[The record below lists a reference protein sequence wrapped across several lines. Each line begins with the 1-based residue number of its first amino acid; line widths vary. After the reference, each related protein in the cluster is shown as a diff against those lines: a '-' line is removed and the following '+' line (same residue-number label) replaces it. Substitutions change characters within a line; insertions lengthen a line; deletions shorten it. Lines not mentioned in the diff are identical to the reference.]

1 MKLWKKLALA
11 GAAACL
17 IITAGC
23 GKEEKPAA
31 SAPAGKVPVTVSFG
45 AMKELTQAIGGDRVA
60 ITVIIPAGTEPH
72 EFEPKA
78 SDMMR
83 VKDSKVFI
91 YNGMGMERWAPEM
104 LKSMK
109 DGPVAVVAS
118 KGIDP
123 IRLTDEDE
131 IKEHGDFDPHVWLGP
146 EEARKEAKNIADALA
161 AASPENKEYFEK
173 NYEKLD
179 KDLTAMTEEYKKKLS
194 TGHSKELVA
203 GHAAF
208 GYLCRDF
215 GLTQAS
221 VEDAFASGEP
231 SPAKLAD
238 IIDFCKKH
246 NVKTIFT
253 EDMISPAL
261 TETIS
266 KEAGAK
272 VETLDTIESGE
283 QDANYVK
290 TMKEN
295 LEKIDKGLALN

>member
-60 ITVIIPAGTEPH
+60 ITVIIPDGTEPH

-173 NYEKLD
+173 NYE
-179 KDLTAMTEEYKKKLS
+179 
-194 TGHSKELVA
+194 
-203 GHAAF
+203 
-208 GYLCRDF
+208 
-215 GLTQAS
+215 
-221 VEDAFASGEP
+221 
-231 SPAKLAD
+231 
-238 IIDFCKKH
+238 
-246 NVKTIFT
+246 
-253 EDMISPAL
+253 
-261 TETIS
+261 
-266 KEAGAK
+266 
-272 VETLDTIESGE
+272 
-283 QDANYVK
+283 
-290 TMKEN
+290 
-295 LEKIDKGLALN
+295 

>member
-1 MKLWKKLALA
+1 
-11 GAAACL
+11 
-17 IITAGC
+17 
-23 GKEEKPAA
+23 
-31 SAPAGKVPVTVSFG
+31 
-45 AMKELTQAIGGDRVA
+45 MKELTQAIGGDRVA
-60 ITVIIPAGTEPH
+60 ITVIIPDGTEPH

-179 KDLTAMTEEYKKKLS
+179 KDLTAMTEEYKRNSPPATAKNSL
-194 TGHSKELVA
+194 
-203 GHAAF
+203 
-208 GYLCRDF
+208 
-215 GLTQAS
+215 QAMQ
-221 VEDAFASGEP
+221 P
-231 SPAKLAD
+231 SATSA
-238 IIDFCKKH
+238 
-246 NVKTIFT
+246 VT
-253 EDMISPAL
+253 SA
-261 TETIS
+261 
-266 KEAGAK
+266 
-272 VETLDTIESGE
+272 
-283 QDANYVK
+283 
-290 TMKEN
+290 
-295 LEKIDKGLALN
+295 

>member
-60 ITVIIPAGTEPH
+60 ITVIIPDGTEPH

-83 VKDSKVFI
+83 V
-91 YNGMGMERWAPEM
+91 
-104 LKSMK
+104 
-109 DGPVAVVAS
+109 
-118 KGIDP
+118 
-123 IRLTDEDE
+123 
-131 IKEHGDFDPHVWLGP
+131 KEHGDFDPHVWLGP

-221 VEDAFASGEP
+221 VASGEP

-253 EDMISPAL
+253 EDMISLAL

>member
-60 ITVIIPAGTEPH
+60 ITVIIPDGTEPH

-123 IRLTDEDE
+123 IRLTDKDE

-238 IIDFCKKH
+238 IIDSARSTTSRPSSP
-246 NVKTIFT
+246 KT
-253 EDMISPAL
+253 
-261 TETIS
+261 
-266 KEAGAK
+266 
-272 VETLDTIESGE
+272 
-283 QDANYVK
+283 
-290 TMKEN
+290 
-295 LEKIDKGLALN
+295 

>member
-1 MKLWKKLALA
+1 
-11 GAAACL
+11 
-17 IITAGC
+17 
-23 GKEEKPAA
+23 
-31 SAPAGKVPVTVSFG
+31 
-45 AMKELTQAIGGDRVA
+45 MKELTQAIGGDRVA
-60 ITVIIPAGTEPH
+60 ITVIIPDGTEPH

-91 YNGMGMERWAPEM
+91 YNGISMERWAPEM

-238 IIDFCKKH
+238 LIDFCKKH

-253 EDMISPAL
+253 EDMISLAL

>member
-60 ITVIIPAGTEPH
+60 ITVIIPDGTEPH

-118 KGIDP
+118 KGC
-123 IRLTDEDE
+123 LLYT
-131 IKEHGDFDPHVWLGP
+131 
-146 EEARKEAKNIADALA
+146 
-161 AASPENKEYFEK
+161 S
-173 NYEKLD
+173 
-179 KDLTAMTEEYKKKLS
+179 
-194 TGHSKELVA
+194 
-203 GHAAF
+203 
-208 GYLCRDF
+208 
-215 GLTQAS
+215 
-221 VEDAFASGEP
+221 P
-231 SPAKLAD
+231 SPRD
-238 IIDFCKKH
+238 
-246 NVKTIFT
+246 
-253 EDMISPAL
+253 
-261 TETIS
+261 
-266 KEAGAK
+266 
-272 VETLDTIESGE
+272 
-283 QDANYVK
+283 
-290 TMKEN
+290 
-295 LEKIDKGLALN
+295 